1 MRMKETIVVKY
12 YIQHVDTKVW
22 RGSFRL
28 GGVGVGLKIYT
39 VVDSEKSE
47 RTFHIVGMKMMTVT
61 MTTLIISYYYY
72 YYYYHHHHHHHRC
85 RMSIIVPTSIV
96 HPLQGTARFNITAT
110 HKPSDT
116 Q

>member
-1 MRMKETIVVKY
+1 MRMKETIVVQY

-22 RGSFRL
+22 RELFRL

-39 VVDSEKSE
+39 VVDSEKSK
-47 RTFHIVGMKMMTVT
+47 RTFYIVGMKMMTVT
-61 MTTLIISYYYY
+61 MTTLIISYYDYY
-72 YYYYHHHHHHHRC
+72 YYYHHRC